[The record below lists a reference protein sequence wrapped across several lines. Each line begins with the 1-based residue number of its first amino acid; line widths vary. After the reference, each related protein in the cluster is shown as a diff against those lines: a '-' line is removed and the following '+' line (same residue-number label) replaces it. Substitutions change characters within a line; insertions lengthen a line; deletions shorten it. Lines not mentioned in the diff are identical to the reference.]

1 MTTERKKIL
10 FLLPSL
16 EGGGVERMFVTLLR
30 HFNREMFELHLG
42 LLQATGPY
50 LADVPSDVSVHT
62 LGVRRV
68 RHAIPSIVRLVR
80 RIRPR
85 VVISTP
91 VNLNLIVAASK
102 PFW

>member
-1 MTTERKKIL
+1 
-10 FLLPSL
+10 
-16 EGGGVERMFVTLLR
+16 MFVTLLR
-30 HFNREMFELHLG
+30 HFNRELFELHLG
-42 LLQATGPY
+42 LLRVTGPY
-50 LADVPSDVSVHT
+50 LADVPSDVSVHN

-68 RHAIPSIVRLVR
+68 RHAIPSIVRLVW

-102 PFW
+102 PFCCVVSAWLSWKVSRSVLS